1 MRFEHGALTIA
12 RLGRVTFRL
21 HWTLPVSL
29 FVFSGLTFDWL
40 RWTGLLAVMLG
51 HTLGHLAM
59 VKAAGAR
66 ATAFTVGG
74 LGGRC
79 EWEGQMNAISRAT
92 IAWGGVWAQLLLLV
106 AGLGLSY
113 VQAPMSAL
121 QLAMLS
127 VVVSRNAVLIA
138 ANLLPLAPFDGG
150 EAWVLPLLLGRRVR
164 DRLAR
169 RPAIAPIGLGL
180 ADGAFDAGDRAAEVS
195 AMVSSMLEA
204 AKREEP

>member
-1 MRFEHGALTIA
+1 MRFEHGALGVA

-29 FVFSGLTFDWL
+29 FVFSGCTFDWL
-40 RWTGLLAVMLG
+40 RWAGLLAVMLG

-66 ATAFTVGG
+66 ATAFTLGG

-79 EWEGQMNAISRAT
+79 EWDGQVNAIARAT
-92 IAWGGVWAQLLLLV
+92 IAWGGVWAQLLLLI
-106 AGLGLSY
+106 AGLCLSQL
-113 VQAPMSAL
+113 QAPMSAL
-121 QLAMLS
+121 QLAMLN
-127 VVVSRNAVLIA
+127 VVVSRNAVLVA
-138 ANLLPLAPFDGG
+138 ANLVPLAPFDGG
-150 EAWVLPLLLGRRVR
+150 EAWVLPLLLGRRLR

-169 RPAIAPIGLGL
+169 RPRIAPIGLEL
-180 ADGAFDAGDRAAEVS
+180 ADGAFDAGDRAAEVA
-195 AMVSSMLEA
+195 AMVSTMLEA